1 MTLAETDRDD
11 AVIGIPMTG
20 TALLTELDASLRSGS
35 HDRSAETLRRVTDLF
50 LNGERY
56 SEQQLSLF
64 DDVFTRLVAKIETR
78 ALAEL
83 SDRLAAAENAP
94 AGIIRRLASDDAI
107 EVASPVLTQSKI
119 LTDND
124 LADIARTKSQ
134 DHLLAVSK
142 RDSISSSV
150 TDILIE
156 RGDSNVM
163 HSLAGN
169 TGAAI
174 SDSGYSRLLDKTKTD
189 EVLGEILASRN
200 DISLPG
206 LRRLLMRATKEV
218 CARLL
223 KRVKPDFKKDVHE
236 TLLRI
241 FDQVD
246 NDIHRQRD
254 AALHEIQ
261 ALHARG
267 QLDAKAVHEFCKA
280 EQLAQ
285 TTAGLALLGRTSFEL
300 VADILDSG
308 QNHPLMVA
316 CKAAGFPWSVTY
328 LILKS
333 RPHQHDIV
341 EFQFDQ
347 LLFDYCRLSQDAA
360 RRVLQLWDARR
371 AAKSSSDDASMTE
384 PERPVRKPRASPRS
398 KIHQAAIIL
407 GPNNFEKRCIMLDIS
422 RGGARLQVAAT
433 VDVPDRFTLSLARNR
448 LIRRDCTV
456 VWRSAG
462 QPEKTLGVSFD

>member
-1 MTLAETDRDD
+1 MQPGS
-11 AVIGIPMTG
+11 AVI
-20 TALLTELDASLRSGS
+20 TELEASIRSGS

-64 DDVFTRLVAKIETR
+64 DDVFARLVAKIETR
-78 ALAEL
+78 ALSEL
-83 SDRLAAAENAP
+83 SDRLAAAADNAP
-94 AGIIRRLASDDAI
+94 AGIIRRLAGDNAI
-107 EVASPVLTQSKI
+107 EIAGPVLTQSKI
-119 LTDND
+119 LADED
-124 LADIARTKSQ
+124 LAAIAQAKSQ

-142 RDSISSSV
+142 RESISPSV

-156 RGDSNVM
+156 RGDHNVM

-169 TGAAI
+169 AGAAM
-174 SDSGYSRLLDKTKTD
+174 SETGYSRLIDKTKSD
-189 EVLGEILASRN
+189 EVLGEIVASRN

-206 LRRLLMRATKEV
+206 LRRLLIRATKEA
-218 CARLL
+218 CIRLL
-223 KRVKPDFKKDVHE
+223 KKVKPDFKKDVHE

-241 FDQVD
+241 FDRVD

-254 AALHEIQ
+254 SALHDIL
-261 ALHARG
+261 ALQGKG
-267 QLDAKAVHEFCKA
+267 QLDAKAVHEFSKT
-280 EQLAQ
+280 EQLANM
-285 TTAGLALLGRTSFEL
+285 TAGLALLGASSFEL
-300 VADILDSG
+300 VADVLDSG

-347 LLFDYCRLSQDAA
+347 LLFDYCRLSQASA
-360 RRVLQLWDARR
+360 RRVMQFWDARR
-371 AAKSSSDDASMTE
+371 AEKSSDESMTDAPR
-384 PERPVRKPRASPRS
+384 PERKPRTSPRS

-407 GPNNFEKRCIMLDIS
+407 GSNNFEKPCTMLDIS
-422 RGGARLQVAAT
+422 RGGAKLQIAAAA
-433 VDVPDRFTLSLARNR
+433 DVPDRFILTLARNR
-448 LIRRDCTV
+448 LIRRNCTV
-456 VWRSAG
+456 VWRSPKEG
-462 QPEKTLGVSFD
+462 SMSERTLGVSFDH